1 MLKKIRNLGFIV
13 DSLLIPPENVHMHI
27 YPVIE
32 SIVRSIFKKYFQLFW
47 KQLLQESSHHLL
59 SAICL
64 EQSPDLIS
72 PIKLFTPILPVFHV
86 CPSLPDML
94 SVSHVLF
101 LFRSV
106 TSAIFFLFIKL
117 PPNGI

>member
-47 KQLLQESSHHLL
+47 KQL
-59 SAICL
+59 AIAG
-64 EQSPDLIS
+64 
-72 PIKLFTPILPVFHV
+72 IKPP
-86 CPSLPDML
+86 P
-94 SVSHVLF
+94 SVSNM
-101 LFRSV
+101 
-106 TSAIFFLFIKL
+106 
-117 PPNGI
+117 P